1 MFSRPIAFGRPCE
14 WATGVAS
21 RVLSHELR
29 LATVHFKKEEAVEE
43 EFNVEIPFCA
53 SENTGRIFL
62 DYKAQ
67 TAQGGR
73 DTQEDRY
80 MCEPDMDKKPA
91 EYPGLCRIGLPT
103 LSFFAVYDGHG
114 GEDAAEVRVLC
125 YMILHYTYNI
135 LFIVLYC
142 IIPSLPCNRQCA
154 PGCVFRTRR
163 V

>member
-67 TAQGGR
+67 TAQGGQPK
-73 DTQEDRY
+73 QEDRY
-80 MCEPDMDKKPA
+80 MCEPDMDKN
-91 EYPGLCRIGLPT
+91 YPGLCKIGLPT

-125 YMILHYTYNI
+125 CMILHYTYNI
-135 LFIVLYC
+135 MFIVLYC